1 VESTPR
7 IHDEDERR
15 NALFLVEQLQRE
27 GEREAVIA
35 RRVRELLG
43 EDEPRAASSRPRRL
57 ADWLRRAA

>member
-1 VESTPR
+1 MESTPR

-27 GEREAVIA
+27 GTREAVIA
-35 RRVRELLG
+35 RRVRELLR

-57 ADWLRRAA
+57 AAWLRRAA